1 MNTKQIDAILELS
14 KTLNFNRAAKKLYVS
29 QPTLSYEIK
38 EAEREIG
45 FAIFERSGK
54 GAVLTPAGAQ
64 FCVALRA
71 IREELKNAIEQ
82 GQNFSQ
88 KYDDD
93 LSVGLPVRSVLPY
106 LPKVMQQFTKKFSQV
121 SVSPKFN
128 GFYAS
133 EAFLRGEQ
141 DILFAMDFEMKHVP
155 NIKVHPLYTSHIQL
169 VSRKDDPLAKK
180 KVVQEKDLYGRTLLV
195 GGGSPPALERVQKR
209 LIQSGKVHYFNS
221 ANHDTTLVQVAA
233 GKAVC
238 LSPSFFNDFTGEF
251 AWTPF
256 ACEEHFNCVLCTHAN
271 DKRESTKLLVELLC
285 ASHKQIK

>member
-14 KTLNFNRAAKKLYVS
+14 KTLNFNRAAEKLYVS

-64 FCVALRA
+64 FCTALRT
-71 IREELKNAIEQ
+71 IREELRNAIEQ

-88 KYDDD
+88 RYKDDITI
-93 LSVGLPVRSVLPY
+93 GLPIRSALLP
-106 LPKVMQQFTKKFSQV
+106 LPKVIEQFARKFPQV
-121 SVSPKFN
+121 SISPKFN
-128 GFYAS
+128 GFYNS

-155 NIKVHPLYTSHIQL
+155 NIKVHPLYTCPIYL
-169 VSRKDDPLAKK
+169 VTRKDDPLSKK
-180 KVVQEKDLYGRTLLV
+180 KLIKEKDLYGRTLLV
-195 GGGSPPALERVQKR
+195 GGGSPPALQRVQKR
-209 LIQSGKVHYFNS
+209 LMQTGKIRYFNS
-221 ANHDTTLVQVAA
+221 ANHQTTLVQVAA

-238 LSPSFFNDFTGEF
+238 LSPGFFNDFTNEF
-251 AWTPF
+251 SWIRF
-256 ACEEHFNCVLCTHAN
+256 DCEEHFNCVLCTHIT
-271 DKRESTKLLVELLC
+271 DKRDSVQTFIELLQK
-285 ASHKQIK
+285 SY